1 MSRPRCACRA
11 PVLSIAALFALH
23 ITPENSDE
31 TLPSRPVK
39 PLRLTEWRAN
49 RVTIMNDLK
58 DDKIDNNSDGLE
70 VESEEH
76 SEGKKIEV
84 DEDRLPSRAMAIHEH
99 IRQDGEKELQRDGMA
114 LLWSAIAAGLSMGAS
129 LLAKGIFHV
138 QLDGIPGSFVLENLG
153 YTFGFII
160 VIMARQQL
168 FTENTVTAVL
178 PIMHKPTPGNIALLM
193 RLWGI
198 VLLGNLI
205 GTAIAAWAF
214 EHMPIFDEPTRDAF
228 VKIGMDVMKNSPAEM
243 FSNAIISGWLIA
255 TMVWMFPAAGAAKIV
270 VIILM
275 TWLIAL
281 ADTTHIVVGAVE
293 IFYLIFNGD
302 LHWREF
308 IWPFALPTLAGN
320 ICGGTF
326 IFALLSHAQIRNDM
340 GNKRRAEAEARAR
353 EAKETKKNRP

>member
-1 MSRPRCACRA
+1 
-11 PVLSIAALFALH
+11 
-23 ITPENSDE
+23 
-31 TLPSRPVK
+31 
-39 PLRLTEWRAN
+39 
-49 RVTIMNDLK
+49 MNDIK
-58 DDKIDNNSDGLE
+58 KDKIDRHSDELE
-70 VESEEH
+70 VESDEKLT
-76 SEGKKIEV
+76 GKKIEL

-99 IRQDGEKELQRDGMA
+99 IRQDGEKEMERDAMA

-138 QLDGIPGSFVLENLG
+138 QLEGVPGGFLLENLG

-178 PIMHKPTPGNIALLM
+178 PVMQNPTLGNFGLLM
-193 RLWGI
+193 RLWSV
-198 VLLGNLI
+198 VLLGNII
-205 GTAIAAWAF
+205 GTGVAAWAF
-214 EHMPIFDEPTRDAF
+214 EHMPIFDEETRDAF
-228 VKIGMDVMKNSPAEM
+228 VKIGMDVMKNTPVEM

-281 ADTTHIVVGAVE
+281 GDTTHIVVGSVE
-293 IFYLIFNGD
+293 ILYQVFNGT
-302 LHWREF
+302 LHWSDF
-308 IWPFALPTLAGN
+308 FWPFALPTLAGN

-326 IFALLSHAQIRNDM
+326 IFALMSHAQIRNDM
-340 GNKRRAEAEARAR
+340 SNKRKEEARLQ
-353 EAKETKKNRP
+353 AKRDEQTQKNQKKQA

>member
-1 MSRPRCACRA
+1 MPQ
-11 PVLSIAALFALH
+11 PK
-23 ITPENSDE
+23 N
-31 TLPSRPVK
+31 
-39 PLRLTEWRAN
+39 
-49 RVTIMNDLK
+49 
-58 DDKIDNNSDGLE
+58 DKIDKHTDDLE
-70 VESEEH
+70 VESDEKLQ
-76 SEGKKIEV
+76 GKKIEL
-84 DEDRLPSRAMAIHEH
+84 DEEQLPSRAMAIHEH
-99 IRQDGEKELQRDGMA
+99 IRQDGEKELERDAMA

-138 QLDGIPGSFVLENLG
+138 HLADLPGGFLLENLG

-178 PIMHKPTPGNIALLM
+178 PVMHNPTPGNVGLLM
-193 RLWGI
+193 RLWSV
-198 VLLGNLI
+198 VLLGNII

-214 EHMPIFDEPTRDAF
+214 EYMPIFNEVTRDAF
-228 VKIGMDVMKNSPAEM
+228 VSIGMKVMENTPGEM
-243 FSNAIISGWLIA
+243 FANAIISGWIIA

-293 IFYLIFNGD
+293 IFYLIFNGTLSWYD
-302 LHWREF
+302 F

-340 GNKRRAEAEARAR
+340 STKQKEKARLQQQ
-353 EAKETKKNRP
+353 AKEEEN

>member
-1 MSRPRCACRA
+1 MDNLNKEKIDR
-11 PVLSIAALFALH
+11 H
-23 ITPENSDE
+23 SDE
-31 TLPSRPVK
+31 
-39 PLRLTEWRAN
+39 
-49 RVTIMNDLK
+49 I
-58 DDKIDNNSDGLE
+58 E
-70 VESEEH
+70 VESEEKKTG
-76 SEGKKIEV
+76 EKIEV

-99 IRQDGEKELQRDGMA
+99 IRQEGEKEMERDAMA

-138 QLDGIPGSFVLENLG
+138 QLEGVPGGFLLENLG

-178 PIMHKPTPGNIALLM
+178 PVMQKPTLGNVGLLL
-193 RLWGI
+193 RLWGV
-198 VLLGNLI
+198 VLMGNII
-205 GTAIAAWAF
+205 GTGVAAWAF
-214 EHMPIFDEPTRDAF
+214 EYMPIFDEPTRDAF
-228 VKIGMDVMKNSPAEM
+228 TKIGMDVMKNSPTEM

-255 TMVWMFPAAGAAKIV
+255 TMVWMFPSAGAAKIV

-281 ADTTHIVVGAVE
+281 GDTTHIVVGSVE
-293 IFYLIFNGD
+293 ILYLVFNGT
-302 LHWREF
+302 LHWSDF

-326 IFALLSHAQIRNDM
+326 IFALMSHAQIRNDM
-340 GNKRRAEAEARAR
+340 SNARKEKAR
-353 EAKETKKNRP
+353 LQAKQGEKQPKGENNQT